1 MDHPGGSVQEIVGNL
16 GVELRR
22 KARGSEMITLGHIEM
37 NDLK

>member
-22 KARGSEMITLGHIEM
+22 KARGRNIVLESSL
-37 NDLK
+37 